1 MFAVLTGDLV
11 ASSALS
17 QQELDR
23 TLGAIAGASEALATW
38 PDVSVL
44 GFARRGGDAWQ
55 IAFDAPRFGLRAAL
69 FIIACVRRLDKA
81 RASRI
86 ALACGEGQMPDRD
99 PNAAHGAAF
108 TASGRL
114 LTELP
119 AARHLDDA
127 AGGARSAAAVLVDHI
142 AQGWTP
148 AQARAV
154 AAQLPPGAGTIAE
167 AAASLSISRQAVSQ
181 ALQAAGFP
189 ALLAALTALEAE

>member
-11 ASSALS
+11 ASS
-17 QQELDR
+17 ELGPHEVDR
-23 TLGAIAGASEALATW
+23 SLDAISAASEVLATW
-38 PDVSVL
+38 PDVSVV

-69 FIIACVRRLDKA
+69 YVTACIRQLDKA
-81 RASRI
+81 RATRI
-86 ALACGEGQMPDRD
+86 ALASGEGHMPDRD

-114 LTELP
+114 LSHLP
-119 AARHLDDA
+119 VARHLDDA
-127 AGGARSAAAVLVDHI
+127 AGGARSAATLLADHI

-154 AAQLPPGAGTIAE
+154 AAQLPPGAGTIAQT
-167 AAASLSISRQAVSQ
+167 AATLSISRQAVSQ
-181 ALQAAGFP
+181 ALHAAGFP
-189 ALLAALTALEAE
+189 ALQAALTALEAE